1 VNEREEGGVHFFAQT
16 KAGTHTKS
24 HTGVT
29 IHDSVLA
36 EPANERE
43 EGGVHFFAQTKAG
56 THAKSHAGV

>member
-43 EGGVHFFAQTKAG
+43 EGRVHFFAQTKAG